1 MRFEELHLERF
12 GHFDD
17 LRLDFS
23 GDDVRLHVIY
33 GPNEA
38 GKSTALA
45 AICDVL
51 FGIPER
57 TPYNFLHEYSR
68 LRIGA
73 TITNAAGQRLAF
85 KRRKARGNSLLK
97 PDESGELPADTLVPF
112 LGGATEEFF
121 TRMFGLNHQR
131 LREGGKGMLEAGGD
145 IARSL
150 FEAGAGTAHLSG
162 VAKQLSDDADAIGA
176 PTRKSSTKPYWQ
188 AHALFEQASSRM
200 KSEMLRAD
208 HWVAAEKAVA
218 AARTSLKEAEDVL
231 AESRREQ
238 SALERIRR
246 VAPILRRI
254 DDLQERLDA
263 LGDGVDLPNGFAETW
278 HQATK
283 AFEDASAAVKRSAET
298 TEQLKG
304 DLKALGAADPWPALA
319 ERITALMTDLGD
331 YRAKIRDAPHRERD
345 LELGWGQVGNLLK
358 KLGLSVPPEEMADR
372 APTARSV
379 GRVKVLIAESNRLDV
394 KLTSAR
400 DELEQVEATV
410 RQAERQLEEAGSP
423 VDPAAAAVAM
433 KSASDLGNTAARHAQ
448 AKRSLKEAEED
459 LAAAL
464 SGLGRWPLGA
474 EELAKRSFPTGETVV
489 RLGQASDRLWREQ
502 EALADERERK
512 LAEQRDL
519 EGELVALQVGGEVP
533 TPDAMQQAREQ
544 RDDGWRLIRR
554 RYIEKADV
562 PDQDVS
568 DFAGD
573 AGVAEAYE
581 GAVHHA
587 DFLADG
593 REREADRIARFA
605 TSTGQ
610 LEKVKADLAALE
622 RRQEDLGQRTQSW
635 KSEWAALWNGSG
647 VEPGEPSAMREWLAR
662 KDQVLA
668 KLRDIRS
675 ARSAE
680 QEAAGEDNQ
689 VREHLLRAAAEF
701 EIDET
706 DKLTTP
712 VLRERL
718 TVAFDVAKERWTE
731 VVELKRTL
739 AASRQRAEERRE
751 DLSSVEAELEQWRE
765 QWAAEVPAL
774 GLPPDATPGE
784 ADEALSVWQEIEKL
798 RKDLLQTAKRLE
810 DMQEVTAAYEADVA
824 SLMSDLGEAAAD
836 LIEETDCAALVPL
849 LRNRLDEAQQRQAR
863 IDEVQVRISKAKA
876 DHEAA
881 EKHLAAAE
889 RELSS
894 LRQANGLEADA
905 DVPVLAR
912 AADERRTI
920 AQGLLKEREDLSSAG
935 DGREEGALREAVSEL
950 GADDVVAGI
959 SRLGDEITRQL
970 QDVQVAER
978 TLAEAQGDLR
988 ALGQREGAGSAAQE
1002 ANDAAA
1008 ELVDHVERWLRLR
1021 AANIIL
1027 NRAVERYREQNQH
1040 PLVRRASEIFAAVA
1054 STGANPIIKLSVDY
1068 TDAEK
1073 PVLVGYRADGKLCP
1087 VSGMSDGTLDQ
1098 LYLALRIAAIERHM
1112 ESAEPL
1118 PFVADDLFITSDE
1131 DRTAAGINTLLEL
1144 GRHTQVLLFTHHR
1157 YVVEA
1162 ARAQLRSSELE
1173 VLTLQSSAS
1182 EPGTLS
1188 NLPPG

>member
-17 LRLDFS
+17 LRLDLS
-23 GDDVRLHVIY
+23 GNDVRLHVIY

-73 TITNAAGQRLAF
+73 TIANMAGQRLAF

-97 PDESGELPADTLVPF
+97 PDESGELPADSLVPF

-131 LREGGKGMLEAGGD
+131 LREGGKGMLEADGD

-150 FEAGAGTAHLSG
+150 FEAGAGTAHLSA
-162 VAKQLSDDADAIGA
+162 VAKQLSEDADAIGA

-218 AARTSLKEAEDVL
+218 AARTALKEAEGAL
-231 AESRREQ
+231 AGSRKEQ

-254 DDLQERLDA
+254 DDLHSRLEA
-263 LGDGVDLPNGFAETW
+263 LGDGVDLPEGFAETW
-278 HQATK
+278 QQATK
-283 AFEDASAAVKRSAET
+283 AFEDTSAAVKRSAEI
-298 TEQLKG
+298 TEQLHA

-319 ERITALMTDLGD
+319 DRITALMTDLGD
-331 YRAKIRDAPHRERD
+331 YRAKRRDAPHRERD
-345 LELGWGQVGNLLK
+345 LEVGWNQIGDLLK
-358 KLGLSVPPEEMADR
+358 KLGLSIPPAEMADR

-379 GRVKVLIAESNRLDV
+379 GRVKALIAESNRLDV
-394 KLTSAR
+394 KLTTAR
-400 DELEQVEATV
+400 DELEQVEGAV
-410 RQAERQLEEAGSP
+410 RETEQQLEEAGSP
-423 VDPAAAAVAM
+423 VDPASAAAAV
-433 KSASDLGNTAARHAQ
+433 KSASELGNTAARHVQ
-448 AKRSLKEAEED
+448 GKRALKEAEED
-459 LAAAL
+459 LSAAL
-464 SGLGRWPLGA
+464 SSLGRWSLGA
-474 EELAKRSFPTGETVV
+474 DELAKRSFPSGEAVARLEQALD
-489 RLGQASDRLWREQ
+489 RLGREQ
-502 EALADERERK
+502 ETMSDERERK
-512 LAEQRDL
+512 LAEQREL
-519 EGELVALQVGGEVP
+519 EGELATLDAGGEVP
-533 TPDAMQQAREQ
+533 TPEALQTAREN

-554 RYIEKADV
+554 RYIEGAEV
-562 PDQDVS
+562 PEQALAE
-568 DFAGD
+568 FGGD
-573 AGVAEAYE
+573 AGVAEAFE
-581 GAVHHA
+581 SAVHHA
-587 DFLADG
+587 DFLADS

-605 TSTGQ
+605 TATGQ
-610 LEKVKADLAALE
+610 LEKIKADLAAMTSRQQDLE
-622 RRQEDLGQRTQSW
+622 QRKQAWT
-635 KSEWAALWNGSG
+635 SEWTALWQETG
-647 VEPGEPSAMREWLAR
+647 VESGPPADMRDWLAR

-668 KLRDIRS
+668 ELRDFRL
-675 ARSAE
+675 ARSTE
-680 QEAAGEDNQ
+680 QEAASEDKQ
-689 VREHLLRAAAEF
+689 VREHLLRAAAEL

-706 DKLTTP
+706 DEFTTP
-712 VLRERL
+712 VLRERV
-718 TVAFDVAKERWTE
+718 TVALDAGNERWSE
-731 VVELKRTL
+731 VVELKRKL
-739 AASRQRAEERRE
+739 ARSHQQAEERRVGLA
-751 DLSSVEAELEQWRE
+751 DVEAELEKWRE
-765 QWAAEVPAL
+765 QWAVEVPAL
-774 GLPPDATPGE
+774 GLAPDATPGE

-798 RKDLLQTAKRLE
+798 RMDLLQTAKRLK
-810 DMQEVTAAYEADVA
+810 DMQEVIAAYEADVA

-836 LIEETDCAALVPL
+836 LIKETDCAALVPL
-849 LRNRLDEAQQRQAR
+849 LRGRLDEAQQRQAR
-863 IDEVQVRISKAKA
+863 IQEVRNRIQKAEA
-876 DHEAA
+876 DLVAA
-881 EKHLAAAE
+881 EEHLAAAE
-889 RELSS
+889 QGLAS
-894 LRQANGLEADA
+894 LRQIHGLEADA
-905 DVPVLAR
+905 DVPALAR
-912 AADERRTI
+912 AADERRFI
-920 AQGLLKEREDLSSAG
+920 EQGLLKEREDLSSAG
-935 DGREEGALREAVSEL
+935 DGLDEGALREAVSALE
-950 GADDVVAGI
+950 ADDVVAGI

-970 QDVQVAER
+970 QDVQAAER
-978 TLAEAQGDLR
+978 TLAEAQGEIK

-1008 ELVDHVERWLRLR
+1008 EMVDHVERWLRLR

-1027 NRAVERYREQNQH
+1027 NRAVERYREANQH
-1040 PLVRRASEIFAAVA
+1040 PLVQRASEIFTAVA
-1054 STGANPIIKLSVDY
+1054 STGVNPITKLSVDY

-1131 DRTAAGINTLLEL
+1131 DRTAAGIRTLAEL

-1157 YVVEA
+1157 YVVDA
-1162 ARAQLRSSELE
+1162 AWANLIGSELQ
-1173 VLTLQSSAS
+1173 VHTLGSTMDQ
-1182 EPGTLS
+1182 
-1188 NLPPG
+1188 LPRLAG